1 MVVPRAG
8 EVKESEEVKGTVEVL
23 AEAPAQE
30 GPVDPRVSRRAGG
43 AVEAMMK
50 LGHSKKEAREKVRK
64 ALGLLGSLGRA
75 PTGDEI
81 LNTALRGRV
90 FREEELSAR
99 AENGTRGGTRTSR
112 KGDGAPEA
120 GEPREGPEGHRQAAS

>member
-1 MVVPRAG
+1 MVVPKAV
-8 EVKESEEVKGTVEVL
+8 EVKETFEVP

-43 AVEAMMK
+43 AVEAMVK
-50 LGHSKKEAREKVRK
+50 LGHSRKEAREKVLK

-90 FREEELSAR
+90 LREEELSAR
-99 AENGTRGGTRTSR
+99 AEFGTRGGTRTSR
-112 KGDGAPEA
+112 KVDGVPGA
-120 GEPREGPEGHRQAAS
+120 GEPREGPEGYRQVAS

>member
-1 MVVPRAG
+1 MVVPVTEEVKGAG
-8 EVKESEEVKGTVEVL
+8 EVKETVEML
-23 AEAPAQE
+23 AEVPAQQ

-43 AVEAMMK
+43 AVEAMVK
-50 LGHSKKEAREKVRK
+50 LGYSKKEAREKVRK

-90 FREEELSAR
+90 FREEDVSAR

-112 KGDGAPEA
+112 KGDGVPEA
-120 GEPREGPEGHRQAAS
+120 GEPREGPEGYRQVAS